1 MEKIRWRDVGGGRR
15 AAGVEK
21 IRGKEVVQERM
32 ENIMGGVRGLHPSPS
47 KF

>member
-21 IRGKEVVQERM
+21 IRWRDVGQERM
-32 ENIMGGVRGLHPSPS
+32 ENITGGVRGLYSS